1 MIPSDHFVRFYN
13 EVFKALEA
21 RGREHL
27 VAFWR
32 ELGRLQTIELADTFR
47 AGGLAACHA
56 YWSRIVQEENCEA
69 DLKLTGD
76 YFEFRMRRCPS
87 LSKVMENDAA
97 PCAYY
102 CDHCMAWIEPV
113 MEAAGLHAVFDIES
127 RTEPHCVFRI
137 YKDREQ
143 ARAFEQQARLPARP
157 YASVAKERPRSDS
170 VAAGVP
176 PADGVED
183 WRRGHGLE
191 ARP

>member
-27 VAFWR
+27 VAFWH
-32 ELGRLQTIELADTFR
+32 ELARMQAMELVDSFR

-69 DLKLTGD
+69 DLTLTED

-87 LSKVMENDAA
+87 LSKVMDNDAA
-97 PCAYY
+97 PQARY

-113 MEAAGLHAVFDIES
+113 MQAAGLHAVFDIES
-127 RTEPHCVFRI
+127 RTEPHCVFRV
-137 YKDREQ
+137 YKDYEP
-143 ARAFEQQARLPARP
+143 ARAFAHQARLPAHP
-157 YASVAKERPRSDS
+157 YAAEGNFQGQP
-170 VAAGVP
+170 
-176 PADGVED
+176 
-183 WRRGHGLE
+183 
-191 ARP
+191 